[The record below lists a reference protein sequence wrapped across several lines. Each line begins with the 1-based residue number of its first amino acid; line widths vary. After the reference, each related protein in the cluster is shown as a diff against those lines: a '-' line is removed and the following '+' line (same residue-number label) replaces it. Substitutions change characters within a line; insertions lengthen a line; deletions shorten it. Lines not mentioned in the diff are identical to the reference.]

1 MSDGPVRYSLTRP
14 LGHEAIVERL
24 ERLTTLADGESDGS
38 GTGIPHAIVMAG
50 PDGVGK
56 FKTAMWWASRLKCD
70 RRGEP
75 PSSDHSC
82 ECASCA
88 QAAVGAHPD
97 VMLVA
102 PPATGKLISV
112 EDVRHGLIPAM
123 SLKPVRPGPRLAI
136 VRDAEMLGVPA
147 QNAMLKLL
155 EEPPG
160 FGVIVLVTAGLAAL
174 LPTLRSR
181 CQTLRFGPLPDATV
195 GQLLE
200 AGGMDPA
207 LARAAS
213 VIARGSA
220 GRALAC
226 DGEEL
231 EDRVELI
238 LAFENFRAGQGPSME
253 ELVADLVDRRKTERS
268 ELPVL
273 LEWQLKKIEAA
284 HGCPAPVESDRLA
297 GFLEAAAQE
306 AVERLVDE
314 AMRTRAALRRIE
326 RNANK
331 KLALRDLLLDIR
343 RS

>member
-1 MSDGPVRYSLTRP
+1 MCDGPRRHSLTRP
-14 LGHEAIVERL
+14 FGHEAIVDRL
-24 ERLTTLADGESDGS
+24 ERLSTLADGQSDGS

-56 FKTAMWWASRLKCD
+56 FKTAIWWASQLKCE

-75 PSSDHSC
+75 SSPDRSC
-82 ECASCA
+82 ECPSCA
-88 QAAVGAHPD
+88 QVAAGAHPD
-97 VMLVA
+97 VMVVA
-102 PPATGKLISV
+102 PAAAGKVISV
-112 EDVRHGLIPAM
+112 DDVRDGLIPVM
-123 SLKPVRPGPRLAI
+123 SLKPVRAGPRLAI

-160 FGVIVLVTAGLAAL
+160 FGVIVLVTASLAAL
-174 LPTLRSR
+174 LPTIRSR
-181 CQTLRFGPLPDATV
+181 CQTLRFGPLPDETV
-195 GQLLE
+195 GRLLE
-200 AGGMDPA
+200 AGGMDA
-207 LARAAS
+207 ELARAAS

-238 LAFENFRAGQGPSME
+238 LAFERFRAGTGPSMD
-253 ELVADLVDRRKTERS
+253 ELVTDLVDRRKTERS

-273 LEWQLKKIEAA
+273 LEWQLKKIETA
-284 HGCPAPVESDRLA
+284 HGCPAPVESHRLA
-297 GFLEAAAQE
+297 ALLEAAANE
-306 AVERLVDE
+306 APERLVDE
-314 AMRTRAALRRIE
+314 AVRTQSALRRIE

-343 RS
+343 PS